1 MVPGCSAIVIQPSV
15 GAFLDPFQRDIVLA
29 RSINDGNSAPIMQ
42 GPKIDESQSLE
53 LEVKD
58 FPQSV
63 VERHGPLGTNLTGSQ
78 SKDFAEIP

>member
-1 MVPGCSAIVIQPSV
+1 MRGLKPIVIQPSV

-58 FPQSV
+58 
-63 VERHGPLGTNLTGSQ
+63 
-78 SKDFAEIP
+78 